1 MIPLFNIQSI
11 LAAPTIYRFFNKII
25 GFEAA
30 MSLMREKYI
39 HPQDGDRILDIGCGT
54 CDILQYLP
62 DVEYIGFDINQKY
75 IDAAIKRH
83 GNRGTI
89 ICKKVSRDAITES
102 SSFDLVIAIGVL
114 HHLNDEE
121 ATQLFE
127 LAKSVLK
134 STGRIITYDGCYV
147 KEQSNIARFIL
158 SKDRGQYVRKREEY
172 LYLASKI
179 FTNIKATIHHDL
191 IRIPY
196 THIILECTL

>member
-1 MIPLFNIQSI
+1 M
-11 LAAPTIYRFFNKII
+11 
-25 GFEAA
+25 
-30 MSLMREKYI
+30 
-39 HPQDGDRILDIGCGT
+39 
-54 CDILQYLP
+54 P

-83 GNRGTI
+83 GNRGTF